1 VGAVIPNAR
10 RPPAANA
17 APTTDVRRITFAG
30 LQLM

>member
-17 APTTDVRRITFAG
+17 APTTDVRRVTVQASS
-30 LQLM
+30 